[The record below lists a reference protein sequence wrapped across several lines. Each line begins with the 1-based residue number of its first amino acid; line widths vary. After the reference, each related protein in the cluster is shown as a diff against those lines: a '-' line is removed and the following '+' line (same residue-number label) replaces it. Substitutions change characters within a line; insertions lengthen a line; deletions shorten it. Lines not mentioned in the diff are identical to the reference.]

1 MEANR
6 VGRTLGIGTRVAARL
21 LRNRA
26 IVAAQ
31 NSAARAEQNAPIY
44 AERGRKL
51 GEGSRRFGRSIWM
64 PFAHASRM
72 LWLEVTGLFFGLFA
86 LFFTVNLW
94 RFHTDWQAGPNHKR
108 FLLYALC
115 AIVFC
120 YFTVSSFARAR
131 RGAKQRA
138 QKNR

>member
-26 IVAAQ
+26 SVAAQ

-51 GEGSRRFGRSIWM
+51 AEGSRRFGRSIWM

-94 RFHTDWQAGPNHKR
+94 RFHEDWMAGPNHKR

-131 RGAKQRA
+131 RGAKQGA
-138 QKNR
+138 NKNR